1 MRDELIARGV
11 DAGKITLLPNS
22 CVPEKFPPQP
32 RDQAL
37 AAKLNIPADVP
48 VIGYIGSFVQYEGL
62 DNLTQAAAILKGRG
76 LEFRLLLVGNENV
89 SGQSKGPITAA
100 IEAAAD
106 EGGLTDWLIMPG
118 RIPHE
123 EVAAHYSLIDIAPFP
138 RKPQLVTEMVS
149 PMKPLEAMAMEKA
162 VVASSVHAL
171 TEMVR
176 DGETGLLF
184 EKGNVEA
191 LADTLERLIK
201 DPALRQRLGGR
212 PAMGRDRADLA
223 VDRRSCECRNSARSG
238 GPPQRRSG

>member
-1 MRDELIARGV
+1 M
-11 DAGKITLLPNS
+11 
-22 CVPEKFPPQP
+22 
-32 RDQAL
+32 
-37 AAKLNIPADVP
+37 
-48 VIGYIGSFVQYEGL
+48 
-62 DNLTQAAAILKGRG
+62 
-76 LEFRLLLVGNENV
+76 

-201 DPALRQRLGGR
+201 DPALRQRLGAAGR
-212 PAMGRDRADLA
+212 QWVETERTWPLTAEAANVEIQRVLA
-223 VDRRSCECRNSARSG
+223 ARHSEDQAEQTG
-238 GPPQRRSG
+238 